1 MDKKNIIYNCKD
13 ENDCR
18 FLGNNTRRRQWNSI
32 FTITKEKIVTQNFTL
47 GENRCQNK
55 NEMKAFSD
63 IKQIKDLL
71 QTVLQEM
78 LQGIHQVEGDDNR
91 WKAGST

>member
-1 MDKKNIIYNCKD
+1 MDKKNIIYSCKD
-13 ENDCR
+13 ENDSR
-18 FLGNNTRRRQWNSI
+18 FLGNNTSRRQWNSI
-32 FTITKEKIVTQNFTL
+32 CTIMKEKIATSNFTL
-47 GENRCQNK
+47 GENPLQNK
-55 NEMKAFSD
+55 SEMKTFSG
-63 IKQIKDLL
+63 IKQIKELL